1 MSLISFKDYKIDEIG
16 EVYSGG
22 TPKTSI
28 SEYWEGEI
36 GWITPKDLSNY
47 DSIFISH
54 GERNITQKG
63 LDNSSA
69 KLVPKNTVLMTSRAP
84 IGYLAIAENELSTN
98 QGFKSLYCDE
108 DVCYYKY
115 FYYWLKLNIGYIIN
129 NSNGSTF
136 KEISGST
143 FKNLTISLPS
153 LENQKKISSILWNID
168 EKIENLKKINH
179 NLETIAKNIFMNYF
193 LDFEPFDNL
202 SFTDTTI
209 GKVPIDWRFT
219 TISDVIDVKD
229 GTHDSPSPVDIGFPL
244 ITSKHLNEYSVNKN
258 EANKISFEDF
268 ANINKRSLVE
278 PFDILISMIGTVGT
292 ISYIMC
298 DEVDFAIKNVGLFKT
313 SKNPLLREYLL
324 LYLKSNVVYQYID
337 SHLAGSTQKYISL
350 TELRNI
356 PIVIPPEE
364 VLIEFKNIIN
374 PIFKCIRH
382 NSFELD
388 NLMILRDT
396 LLPKLMNGEIDVS
409 KINL

>member
-47 DSIFISH
+47 DNIFISH

-108 DVCYYKY
+108 DICYYKY

-179 NLETIAKNIFMNYF
+179 NL
-193 LDFEPFDNL
+193 
-202 SFTDTTI
+202 
-209 GKVPIDWRFT
+209 V
-219 TISDVIDVKD
+219 
-229 GTHDSPSPVDIGFPL
+229 
-244 ITSKHLNEYSVNKN
+244 TS
-258 EANKISFEDF
+258 
-268 ANINKRSLVE
+268 
-278 PFDILISMIGTVGT
+278 
-292 ISYIMC
+292 
-298 DEVDFAIKNVGLFKT
+298 
-313 SKNPLLREYLL
+313 
-324 LYLKSNVVYQYID
+324 
-337 SHLAGSTQKYISL
+337 
-350 TELRNI
+350 
-356 PIVIPPEE
+356 
-364 VLIEFKNIIN
+364 
-374 PIFKCIRH
+374 
-382 NSFELD
+382 
-388 NLMILRDT
+388 
-396 LLPKLMNGEIDVS
+396 
-409 KINL
+409 